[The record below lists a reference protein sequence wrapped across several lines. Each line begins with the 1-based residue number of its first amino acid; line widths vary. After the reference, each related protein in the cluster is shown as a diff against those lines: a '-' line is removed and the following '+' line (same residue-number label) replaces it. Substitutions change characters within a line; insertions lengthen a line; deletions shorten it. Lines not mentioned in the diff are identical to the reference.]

1 MRAPPNGRSR
11 APDGR
16 PGLDTSTTTPLPSE
30 TTTIVMITEGPAAA
44 VADLDAYR
52 WRPWPGW
59 WGSHEMAC
67 WSFAERSRRT
77 A

>member
-1 MRAPPNGRSR
+1 MERRYGGGRRVPN
-11 APDGR
+11 AT
-16 PGLDTSTTTPLPSE
+16 GLDTQ
-30 TTTIVMITEGPAAA
+30 TITAANGPTIIADARSG
-44 VADLDAYR
+44 VVVDLDAWR

-59 WGSHEMAC
+59 WGSRELAC